1 MRFHGKKGL
10 NKKNRKRKME
20 RFAPFGTKGSKM
32 CKRNCNR
39 GIKSYLF
46 EINYALLI
54 LEKSR
59 RYEKTF

>member
-1 MRFHGKKGL
+1 
-10 NKKNRKRKME
+10 ME

-32 CKRNCNR
+32 CKRNCNQ

-46 EINYALLI
+46 EINYAILI

-59 RYEKTF
+59 RYEKTY